1 MKKLLV
7 IILCLCLLSTP
18 VLASGEPSGGTS
30 EEAPIE
36 ALVIVDSNGT
46 TVAEDGYIYNMP
58 SGEIRE
64 DGMSDVVMD
73 TDDYTMNVVAV
84 TGGQY
89 TLDNCVIS
97 KSVSA
102 VPEAKGGVL
111 AHVSDGLLV
120 IRNSVLTTAGKG
132 GIMYDDYPV
141 ECSKTGTM
149 VIVNSEITQ
158 TGFGGDPDGYT
169 AGIPEPPSNE
179 ALTISGYARASMSL
193 GTGSTYYYDSKVTTE
208 GWAAMSTDMG
218 SVKFYAYNS
227 DALAQRGGYGTYA
240 DTSCSNWFYGCTLQG
255 AEIGAIISNNG
266 AVRLY
271 SGAEADETMFEGLA
285 LAGLTK
291 DDIELTDRRS
301 TVIGGRNCF
310 QLHAPEESKGA
321 TRNQIGVVEAY
332 DTDFITS
339 EEVHAQADLVDWYE
353 DYGPALGEYVDFVG
367 GADFLVKSH
376 IANIH
381 LTRCTAE
388 SYSGVLLMTAVNS
401 DSMGVY
407 ALKTHNMTG
416 KGTVLTLT
424 DCDISGDI
432 LAYDYQRSCT
442 AVLEST
448 VWTGAFVTWDKAEWD
463 ASWSAECVQD
473 AKCYWLLDEETYN
486 TGTESVTSLT
496 VGTGSVWNVS
506 NNSDLDCL
514 TVEPGGIINGTVS
527 VNGVLTDVSAGGNWT
542 GDIVVTP
549 ANASV
554 EPSSAEPAAE
564 ENTVPMNLPDGSRPP
579 DPPADLAP
587 GEEPPGGFGG
597 ID

>member
-1 MKKLLV
+1 MRKLFSVLMCV
-7 IILCLCLLSTP
+7 CLLAAP
-18 VLASGEPSGGTS
+18 ALASGEASGGGSS

-36 ALVIVDSNGT
+36 ALVLVDGNGT
-46 TVAEDGYIYNMP
+46 TVAEDGYTYNMP
-58 SGEIRE
+58 SGEIRD
-64 DGMSDVVMD
+64 DGMSGVVLD

-89 TLDNCVIS
+89 TLDNCVIT

-102 VPEAKGGVL
+102 VPQAKGGVL
-111 AHVSDGLLV
+111 AHVTDGLLV
-120 IRNSVLTTAGKG
+120 IRDSALTTAGKG

-149 VIVNSEITQ
+149 VIVNSAITQ
-158 TGFGGDPDGYT
+158 TGLGGDPAGYT
-169 AGIPEPPSNE
+169 AAIPDPPSNE

-193 GTGSTYYYDSKVTTE
+193 GTGRTYYYGSQVTTE

-271 SGAEADETMFEGLA
+271 SGADADDAVFEGLA
-285 LAGLTK
+285 LAGLTT
-291 DDIELTDRRS
+291 DDIERTDRRS
-301 TVIGGRNCF
+301 AVIGGRNCF

-321 TRNQIGVVEAY
+321 TRNQIAVVEAY
-332 DTDFITS
+332 DTDFLTS
-339 EEVHAQADLVDWYE
+339 EEVRAQADLVDWAA
-353 DYGPALGEYVDFVG
+353 DYGPALGEYVDFVS

-376 IANIH
+376 VANIH

-388 SYSGVLLMTAVNS
+388 SYSGVLLLTAVNS

-407 ALKTHNMTG
+407 ALKTHDMTG

-424 DCDISGDI
+424 DCSIAGDI
-432 LAYDYQRSCT
+432 RAFDYQRSC
-442 AVLEST
+442 AAALKNT
-448 VWTGAFVTWDKAEWD
+448 VWSGAFVTWDKAEWD
-463 ASWSAECVQD
+463 AAWSDACAED
-473 AKCYWLLDEETYN
+473 PKCYWLLDAETYN

-496 VGTGSVWNVS
+496 VDAGSVWNVTGA
-506 NNSDLDCL
+506 SDMDSL
-514 TVEPGGIINGTVS
+514 TVEPGGVVNGTVT
-527 VNGVLTDVSAGGNWT
+527 VDGALTDVSAGGSWT
-542 GDIVVTP
+542 GEIVVTP
-549 ANASV
+549 SAAS
-554 EPSSAEPAAE
+554 
-564 ENTVPMNLPDGSRPP
+564 
-579 DPPADLAP
+579 
-587 GEEPPGGFGG
+587 GEAS
-597 ID
+597 

>member
-1 MKKLLV
+1 MKKLFAIV
-7 IILCLCLLSTP
+7 LCLAFLSAP
-18 VLASGEPSGGTS
+18 VFASGEPGGPSGGAS

-36 ALVIVDSNGT
+36 ALVLVDEAGT
-46 TVAEDGYIYNMP
+46 TVAQEGYNYDMAF
-58 SGEIRE
+58 GEIRE
-64 DGMSDVVMD
+64 DGMFGVMMD
-73 TDDYTMNVVAV
+73 IDDYTMSVVGV

-111 AHVSDGLLV
+111 AHVTDGLLI

-149 VIVNSEITQ
+149 VIVDSEITQ
-158 TGFGGDPDGYT
+158 TGLGGDPEGFT
-169 AGIPEPPSNE
+169 ADIPDPPSNE

-193 GTGSTYYYDSKVTTE
+193 GTGSTYYYGSKVTTE

-240 DTSCSNWFYGCTLQG
+240 DTSCQNRFYGCTLQG

-266 AVRLY
+266 SVRLY
-271 SGAEADETMFEGLA
+271 SGADADEAMFEGLS

-291 DDIELTDRRS
+291 NDIELTDRRS

-339 EEVHAQADLVDWYE
+339 EEVHAQADLVDWYD
-353 DYGPALGEYVDFVG
+353 DYGPALGEYVDFVS

-376 IANIH
+376 IADIH

-407 ALKTHNMTG
+407 ALKSHDMTG

-424 DCDISGDI
+424 DCDIAGDI
-432 LAYDYQRSCT
+432 RAYDYQRSCA

-448 VWTGAFVTWDKAEWD
+448 VWTGAFITWDKAEWD
-463 ASWSAECVQD
+463 AAWSADCAED
-473 AKCYWLLDEETYN
+473 PKCYWLLDEEIYN

-496 VGTGSVWNVS
+496 VGAGSVWNVTGE
-506 NNSDLDCL
+506 SDMDSL
-514 TVEPGGIINGTVS
+514 TVEPGGVIHGIVTVD
-527 VNGVLTDVSAGGNWT
+527 GVGADTSAGGSWE
-542 GDIVVTP
+542 GGIVVTP
-549 ANASV
+549 AASG
-554 EPSSAEPAAE
+554 EA
-564 ENTVPMNLPDGSRPP
+564 SR
-579 DPPADLAP
+579 
-587 GEEPPGGFGG
+587 
-597 ID
+597 

>member
-1 MKKLLV
+1 MRKLFSVL
-7 IILCLCLLSTP
+7 LCVCLLTAP
-18 VLASGEPSGGTS
+18 AFASGEASGGS
-30 EEAPIE
+30 SGASGEETPIE
-36 ALVIVDSNGT
+36 ALILVDETGT
-46 TVAEDGYIYNMP
+46 TVAEDGYTCDMP

-64 DGMSDVVMD
+64 DGMYNVVLD

-84 TGGQY
+84 TGGRY
-89 TLDNCVIS
+89 TLDSCVIS

-102 VPEAKGGVL
+102 VPDAKGGVL
-111 AHVSDGLLV
+111 AHVTNGLLF
-120 IRNSVLTTAGKG
+120 IRDSVLTTAGKG

-149 VIVNSEITQ
+149 VIVDSEITQ
-158 TGFGGDPDGYT
+158 TGLGGDPEGYT
-169 AGIPEPPSNE
+169 AAIPDPPSNE

-193 GTGSTYYYDSKVTTE
+193 GTGSTYYYGSKVTTE

-240 DTSCSNWFYGCTLQG
+240 DTSCSNFFYGCTLQG

-266 AVRLY
+266 SVRLY
-271 SGAEADETMFEGLA
+271 SGAAADDAVFEGLA

-301 TVIGGRNCF
+301 AVIGGRNCF

-339 EEVHAQADLVDWYE
+339 EEVRAQADLVDWYR
-353 DYGPALGEYVDFVG
+353 DYGPALGEYVDFVS

-407 ALKTHNMTG
+407 ALKSHDMTG
-416 KGTVLTLT
+416 KGTALALT
-424 DCDISGDI
+424 DCDIAGDI
-432 LAYDYQRSCT
+432 RAYDYQRSCAAT
-442 AVLEST
+442 LENT
-448 VWTGAFVTWDKAEWD
+448 VWTGAFITWDKAEWD
-463 ASWSAECVQD
+463 AAWSDACAQD
-473 AKCYWLLDEETYN
+473 PKCFWLLDEEAYN
-486 TGTESVTSLT
+486 TGTESVTSLS
-496 VGTGSVWNVS
+496 VGSGSVWNVTGA
-506 NNSDLDCL
+506 SDMDSL
-514 TVEPGGIINGTVS
+514 TVEPGGTINGTVY
-527 VNGVLTDVSAGGNWT
+527 VNGVITDISAGGSWT

-549 ANASV
+549 ASASGG
-554 EPSSAEPAAE
+554 A
-564 ENTVPMNLPDGSRPP
+564 SR
-579 DPPADLAP
+579 
-587 GEEPPGGFGG
+587 
-597 ID
+597 

>member
-1 MKKLLV
+1 MKKLFA
-7 IILCLCLLSTP
+7 IILCAALFSAP
-18 VLASGEPSGGTS
+18 VFASGDPGNGPGGGGGGGS
-30 EEAPIE
+30 NEDEPIE
-36 ALVIVDSNGT
+36 ALVLAEEAGT
-46 TVAEDGYIYNMP
+46 TVAEDGYTYDLA

-64 DGMSDVVMD
+64 DGMFGVVMEIA
-73 TDDYTMNVVAV
+73 DYTMNVVGV
-84 TGGQY
+84 TGGKY

-111 AHVSDGLLV
+111 AHVTDGLLV

-141 ECSKTGTM
+141 ECSGTGNM
-149 VIVNSEITQ
+149 VIVDSEITQ
-158 TGFGGDPDGYT
+158 TGLGGDPEGFT
-169 AGIPEPPSNE
+169 AAIPDPPSNE

-193 GTGSTYYYDSKVTTE
+193 GTGSTWYYGSSVTTE

-227 DALAQRGGYGTYA
+227 DATALRGGYGTYS

-271 SGAEADETMFEGLA
+271 SGADAGEAMFEGLA
-285 LAGLTK
+285 LAGLTR
-291 DDIELTDRRS
+291 DDIEMTDRRS
-301 TVIGGRNCF
+301 RVIGGRNCF

-339 EEVHAQADLVDWYE
+339 EEVRAQADLVDWYE
-353 DYGPALGEYVDFVG
+353 DYGPALGEYVDFVS

-376 IANIH
+376 IADIH
-381 LTRCTAE
+381 LTRCTGE

-407 ALKTHNMTG
+407 ALKTHDMTG

-424 DCDISGDI
+424 DCDIAGDI
-432 LAYDYQRSCT
+432 CAYDYQRSCAAT
-442 AVLEST
+442 LENT
-448 VWTGAFVTWDKAEWD
+448 VWTGAFITWDKAEWD
-463 ASWSAECVQD
+463 AAWSAECAGD
-473 AKCYWLLDEETYN
+473 PKCYWLLDEEAYN
-486 TGTESVTSLT
+486 TGTESLSSLT
-496 VGTGSVWNVS
+496 VDAGSVWNVTGE
-506 NNSDLDCL
+506 SDMDIL
-514 TVEPGGIINGTVS
+514 TVEPGGVIRGTVTVDGATVDATS
-527 VNGVLTDVSAGGNWT
+527 GGSWT
-542 GDIVVTP
+542 GSIIVTP
-549 ANASV
+549 
-554 EPSSAEPAAE
+554 
-564 ENTVPMNLPDGSRPP
+564 
-579 DPPADLAP
+579 
-587 GEEPPGGFGG
+587 
-597 ID
+597 

>member
-1 MKKLLV
+1 MKKLFAIV
-7 IILCLCLLSTP
+7 LCLAFLSAP
-18 VLASGEPSGGTS
+18 VFASGGPGGPSGGAS

-36 ALVIVDSNGT
+36 ALVLVDEAGT
-46 TVAEDGYIYNMP
+46 TVAEDGYTFDMA
-58 SGEIRE
+58 SGEIRD
-64 DGMSDVVMD
+64 DGMVGVVMD
-73 TDDYTMNVVAV
+73 IDDYTMNVVGV

-111 AHVSDGLLV
+111 AHVTDGLLI

-149 VIVNSEITQ
+149 VIVDSEITQ
-158 TGFGGDPDGYT
+158 TGLGGDPEGYT
-169 AGIPEPPSNE
+169 IDIPDPPSNE

-193 GTGSTYYYDSKVTTE
+193 GTGSTYYYVSKVTTE

-227 DALAQRGGYGTYA
+227 DALARRGGYGTYA
-240 DTSCSNWFYGCTLQG
+240 DTSCQNRFYGCTLQG

-266 AVRLY
+266 SVRLY
-271 SGAEADETMFEGLA
+271 SGADADNVVFEGLT

-339 EEVHAQADLVDWYE
+339 EEVHAQADLVDWYD
-353 DYGPALGEYVDFVG
+353 DYGPALGEYVDFVS

-376 IANIH
+376 IADIH

-407 ALKTHNMTG
+407 ALKSHDMTG

-424 DCDISGDI
+424 DCDIAGDI
-432 LAYDYQRSCT
+432 RAYDYQRSCA

-448 VWTGAFVTWDKAEWD
+448 VWTGAFITWDKAEWD
-463 ASWSAECVQD
+463 AAWSADCAED
-473 AKCYWLLDEETYN
+473 PKCYWLLDEEIYN

-496 VGTGSVWNVS
+496 VGTGSVWNVTGE
-506 NNSDLDCL
+506 SDMDSL
-514 TVEPGGIINGTVS
+514 TVEPGGVIHGIVTVD
-527 VNGVLTDVSAGGNWT
+527 GVGADTSAGGSWE
-542 GDIVVTP
+542 GGIVVTP
-549 ANASV
+549 AASG
-554 EPSSAEPAAE
+554 EA
-564 ENTVPMNLPDGSRPP
+564 SR
-579 DPPADLAP
+579 
-587 GEEPPGGFGG
+587 
-597 ID
+597 